1 MNTRYIK
8 CKRNVTLH
16 EYDKC
21 NIDSLTTMPRQALY
35 SNDGQFYYIFCAWCM
50 CVCVVYMVED
60 KFDDSPA
67 VCHVFDDQ
75 VFIRS
80 AVYCPYWSYNA
91 MPLFFLKRI
100 HKQAFSLIKDDSNNV
115 GILNICDF
123 IFLLSLFA
131 LDYLFRGILY
141 M

>member
-1 MNTRYIK
+1 
-8 CKRNVTLH
+8 
-16 EYDKC
+16 
-21 NIDSLTTMPRQALY
+21 
-35 SNDGQFYYIFCAWCM
+35 
-50 CVCVVYMVED
+50 MVED

-100 HKQAFSLIKDDSNNV
+100 HKQAFMWEYYTSVTLFFYCLYLHLTIYLEAYYTCNA
-115 GILNICDF
+115 F
-123 IFLLSLFA
+123 IAIGSLFS
-131 LDYLFRGILY
+131 LLHFKL
-141 M
+141 

>member
-1 MNTRYIK
+1 
-8 CKRNVTLH
+8 
-16 EYDKC
+16 
-21 NIDSLTTMPRQALY
+21 MPRQALY
-35 SNDGQFYYIFCAWCM
+35 SNDGQFYYIFCAWCVCV

-91 MPLFFLKRI
+91 MP
-100 HKQAFSLIKDDSNNV
+100 
-115 GILNICDF
+115 CDF
-123 IFLLSLFA
+123 IILLSLFA

>member
-1 MNTRYIK
+1 MMVSFIT
-8 CKRNVTLH
+8 
-16 EYDKC
+16 
-21 NIDSLTTMPRQALY
+21 Y
-35 SNDGQFYYIFCAWCM
+35 SVPGV
-50 CVCVVYMVED
+50 CVCVVYMVKD

>member
-8 CKRNVTLH
+8 CKRNVILH
-16 EYDKC
+16 EHDRC
-21 NIDSLTTMPRQALY
+21 NIDSLTTMPRQAPY
-35 SNDGQFYYIFCAWCM
+35 SNDGQFYYIFCAWCV

-115 GILNICDF
+115 GILYICDF
-123 IFLLSLFA
+123 IFLLSLLA

>member
-1 MNTRYIK
+1 M
-8 CKRNVTLH
+8 
-16 EYDKC
+16 
-21 NIDSLTTMPRQALY
+21 IDAILIPLPQCQDRPLIAMMVSFITY
-35 SNDGQFYYIFCAWCM
+35 SVPGV